1 MTASGAAASGAARR
15 SLSRASRS
23 FMSRRTSSYI
33 AAAPR
38 SRNSLSR
45 RPARASGLAR
55 QKQLH
60 RGIGADHRAD
70 VAAVENGA
78 PGLAAVGGSAGA
90 PRNRAASPASYRAP
104 PGAQRGS
111 RQRGR
116 PPRPQPRIAE
126 KRRRDPAR
134 RRDRRA
140 RIGRIG
146 ALLEDEQGGR
156 AVELAGVEIG
166 ECQIARRGGAP
177 GCPCRKQP
185 GRRSRRQTGGARSSP
200 PRGGKH
206 HCCWGSLNLAPIRLI
221 SGTKSGKLV
230 AIGRASSIRT
240 GSRAASPSTRNAI
253 AMR

>member
-1 MTASGAAASGAARR
+1 
-15 SLSRASRS
+15 
-23 FMSRRTSSYI
+23 MSRRTSSYI

-55 QKQLH
+55 EKQLH

-70 VAAVENGA
+70 VAAVENGT
-78 PGLAAVGGSAGA
+78 PGLAPVGQDRRVRREIALH
-90 PRNRAASPASYRAP
+90 RQQHYRAP

-116 PPRPQPRIAE
+116 PPRPLAADRREAPERSGAPPRPPRPDRPD
-126 KRRRDPAR
+126 RRPPRGRAR
-134 RRDRRA
+134 RPR
-140 RIGRIG
+140 
-146 ALLEDEQGGR
+146 GR
-156 AVELAGVEIG
+156 ACRCRDGRV
-166 ECQIARRGGAP
+166 QIARRGGAP

-185 GRRSRRQTGGARSSP
+185 GHRSRPQTGGALSSP

-230 AIGRASSIRT
+230 AIGRPSSIRT
-240 GSRAASPSTRNAI
+240 GSREASPSTRNAI